1 MSGQA
6 RASLHESESAAV
18 EVAPDSSDDGGPAPR
33 LLCEIAEEIRATWRP
48 PFYGAVP
55 YLNAMARLGP
65 LTDTYGAD
73 SARSVVAYFL
83 TNAGRWHG
91 PTAQRIKAE
100 LREMTGQ

>member
-1 MSGQA
+1 MSG
-6 RASLHESESAAV
+6 V
-18 EVAPDSSDDGGPAPR
+18 EVDGQAATVALRATDGVEVDAADPAPR
-33 LLCEIAEEIRATWRP
+33 LLCEIAEEIRAVWRP

-65 LTDTYGAD
+65 LSDTYGAD